1 MKMKKLTAMSMAV
14 MMAATMI
21 PAVPAMAADGG
32 KVYYLNFKQKQ
43 TKHGRTLQ
51 KPTQKKQEQKLQL

>member
-14 MMAATMI
+14 MMAATMS
-21 PAVPAMAADGG
+21 PAGPAMAADGG
-32 KVYYLNFKQKQ
+32 KVYSNQKQ
-43 TKHGRTLQ
+43 TKHGRILQ